1 MTLFFVNREPITEYG
16 RVFVERQNNLS
27 EERNTNWHRTLVLGR
42 TDIDGN
48 PNHQLNGGIRG
59 LSKHRCLG
67 SMANHGAG
75 SRKNAEYK
83 TYGYTSLQA
92 ILDPVCKSDASVGK
106 SMLLLASRD
115 ILKGRADSLQLRT
128 KFRKGNGYSFRQCF
142 SGNIHAHL
150 RKELAEGAFLRHL
163 PLVVVSKKPAWN
175 EVVHA
180 LDSALLTS

>member
-83 TYGYTSLQA
+83 TYDYTSLQA

-115 ILKGRADSLQLRT
+115 IQKDEQILCNYEPNSARGMDIPFDNVSLGTFMRICGRSLQR
-128 KFRKGNGYSFRQCF
+128 
-142 SGNIHAHL
+142 
-150 RKELAEGAFLRHL
+150 
-163 PLVVVSKKPAWN
+163 
-175 EVVHA
+175 A
-180 LDSALLTS
+180 LF